1 MVDNTDSEL
10 VESAVAGDARAVEEL
25 LRRHQPRLR
34 AVCRRILN
42 SDADADDATQNAL
55 IAIVRALPSFD
66 GRSAFGT
73 WAYRIATNAA
83 LDEARRR
90 QRRPTVGREELDATR
105 IVDLSS
111 DRVFASL
118 DERDALERA
127 LASVPED
134 FRVAV
139 VLRDV
144 ADLDYDQIAQVLGVP
159 IGTVR
164 SRIARG
170 RAHLA
175 DVLRNRD
182 GVGERQSLDSKDPS

>member
-1 MVDNTDSEL
+1 MVERTDSEL
-10 VESAVAGDARAVEEL
+10 VESAMAGDSRAIEEI

-42 SDADADDATQNAL
+42 NDADADDATQNAL
-55 IAIVRALPSFD
+55 IAIVRSLSSFD
-66 GRSAFGT
+66 GRSAFST
-73 WAYRIATNAA
+73 WTYRIATNAA

-90 QRRPTVGREELDATR
+90 QRRPTIGREELDTTR

-111 DRVFASL
+111 DRVFAAL
-118 DERDALERA
+118 DERDALEKA
-127 LASVPED
+127 LSTVPED

-144 ADLDYDQIAQVLGVP
+144 ADLDYEQIAQVLGIP

-182 GVGERQSLDSKDPS
+182 GFGDRQSLDTKDPS

>member
-1 MVDNTDSEL
+1 MVERTDSEL
-10 VESAVAGDARAVEEL
+10 VESAMAGDSRAIEEI

-42 SDADADDATQNAL
+42 NDADADDATQNAL
-55 IAIVRALPSFD
+55 IAIVRSLSSFD
-66 GRSAFGT
+66 GRSAFST

-90 QRRPTVGREELDATR
+90 QRRPGIGREELDTTR

-111 DRVFASL
+111 DRVFAAL
-118 DERDALERA
+118 DERDALEKA
-127 LASVPED
+127 LSTVPED

-144 ADLDYDQIAQVLGVP
+144 ADLDYEQIAQVLGIP

-182 GVGERQSLDSKDPS
+182 GVGDRQSLDTKDPS

>member
-1 MVDNTDSEL
+1 MVERTDSEL
-10 VESAVAGDARAVEEL
+10 VESAMAGDSRAIEEI

-42 SDADADDATQNAL
+42 NDADADDATQNAL
-55 IAIVRALPSFD
+55 IAIVRSLSSFD
-66 GRSAFGT
+66 GRSAFST

-90 QRRPTVGREELDATR
+90 QRRPSIGREELDTTR

-118 DERDALERA
+118 DERDALEKA
-127 LASVPED
+127 LSTVPED

-144 ADLDYDQIAQVLGVP
+144 ADLDYEQIAQILGVP

-175 DVLRNRD
+175 DVLRNRS
-182 GVGERQSLDSKDPS
+182 GVGERQSLDTKDPS

>member
-1 MVDNTDSEL
+1 MDQSDDEL
-10 VESAVAGDARAVEEL
+10 VDQAKAGDSRALEEL

-34 AVCRRILN
+34 TVCRRILSN
-42 SDADADDATQNAL
+42 DADADDAAQNAL
-55 IAIVRALPSFD
+55 IAIVRALPTFD
-66 GRSAFGT
+66 ARSAFGT

-90 QRRPTVGREELDATR
+90 QRRPQIGRDELDASS
-105 IVDLSS
+105 IVDLDSG
-111 DRVFASL
+111 RVFSSIHEREILEKALSL
-118 DERDALERA
+118 
-127 LASVPED
+127 VPED

-144 ADLDYDQIAQVLGVP
+144 ADLDYDEIAQVLGVP

-170 RAHLA
+170 RGQLA
-175 DVLRNRD
+175 DILRNQSRVD
-182 GVGERQSLDSKDPS
+182 ERQTLDPGNRP

>member
-1 MVDNTDSEL
+1 MAERTDSEL
-10 VESAVAGDARAVEEL
+10 VESAVSGETQAIEQL

-42 SDADADDATQNAL
+42 NDADADDATQNAL
-55 IAIVRALPSFD
+55 IAIVRSLPSFD

-90 QRRPTVGREELDATR
+90 KRRPTIGRDELDTTR

-118 DERDALERA
+118 DERDALEQA
-127 LASVPED
+127 LAMVPED

-144 ADLDYDQIAQVLGVP
+144 ADLDYEEIAQVLGIP

-175 DVLRNRD
+175 DLLRNRS
-182 GVGERQSLDSKDPS
+182 GVGDRQSFDTKDPS

>member
-1 MVDNTDSEL
+1 MAERTDSEL
-10 VESAVAGDARAVEEL
+10 VESAVSGETQAIEQL
-25 LRRHQPRLR
+25 LHRHQPRLR

-42 SDADADDATQNAL
+42 NDADADDATQNAL
-55 IAIVRALPSFD
+55 IAIVRSLPSFD

-90 QRRPTVGREELDATR
+90 KRRPTIGRDELDTTR

-118 DERDALERA
+118 DERDALEQA
-127 LASVPED
+127 LAMVPED

-144 ADLDYDQIAQVLGVP
+144 ADLDYEEIAQVLGIP

-175 DVLRNRD
+175 DLLRNRS
-182 GVGERQSLDSKDPS
+182 GVGDRQSFDTKDPS

>member
-1 MVDNTDSEL
+1 MDQSDNEL
-10 VESAVAGDARAVEEL
+10 VDQAKAGDSRALEEL

-34 AVCRRILN
+34 TVCRRILN
-42 SDADADDATQNAL
+42 NDADGDDAAQNAL
-55 IAIVRALPSFD
+55 IAIVRALPTFD
-66 GRSAFGT
+66 ARSAFGT

-90 QRRPTVGREELDATR
+90 QRRPQIGRDELDASS
-105 IVDLSS
+105 IVDLDSS
-111 DRVFASL
+111 RVFSSIHEREILEKALSL
-118 DERDALERA
+118 
-127 LASVPED
+127 VPED

-144 ADLDYDQIAQVLGVP
+144 ADLDYDEIAQVLGVP

-170 RAHLA
+170 RGQLA
-175 DVLRNRD
+175 DILRNQRRVD
-182 GVGERQSLDSKDPS
+182 ERQTLDPGNRP

>member
-1 MVDNTDSEL
+1 MVERTDSEL
-10 VESAVAGDARAVEEL
+10 VESAVAGDSRAVEEI

-42 SDADADDATQNAL
+42 NDADADDATQNAL
-55 IAIVRALPSFD
+55 IAIVRSLSSFD
-66 GRSAFGT
+66 GRSAFST

-90 QRRPTVGREELDATR
+90 QRRPSIGREELDTSR

-118 DERDALERA
+118 DERDALEKA
-127 LASVPED
+127 LSTVPED

-144 ADLDYDQIAQVLGVP
+144 ADLDYEQIAQVLGIP

-182 GVGERQSLDSKDPS
+182 GVGDRQSLDTKDPS

>member
-1 MVDNTDSEL
+1 MVERTDSEL
-10 VESAVAGDARAVEEL
+10 VESAMAGDSRAIEEI

-42 SDADADDATQNAL
+42 NDADADDATQNAL
-55 IAIVRALPSFD
+55 IAIVRSLSSFD
-66 GRSAFGT
+66 GRSAFST

-90 QRRPTVGREELDATR
+90 QRRPSIGREELDTTR

-118 DERDALERA
+118 DERDALEKA
-127 LASVPED
+127 LSTVPED

-144 ADLDYDQIAQVLGVP
+144 ADLDYEQIAQVLGIP

-175 DVLRNRD
+175 DVLRNRS
-182 GVGERQSLDSKDPS
+182 GVGERQSLDTKDPS